1 MVCLEDSSRS
11 EIMKPFNQTK
21 IICTI
26 GPASD
31 SVEVMTE
38 LVNAGMN
45 VMRMNFSHGDH
56 EQHLKRMKR
65 LEEVNKKLGT
75 NIAALLDTK
84 GPEIRTH
91 SFKDGK
97 VLVHEGNEITI
108 HMEEI
113 EGTEHSFSVTYK
125 DLYKDVEPG
134 DTILVD
140 DGYLELKVLSVTD
153 HKVLT
158 KAMNTHTL
166 KNRRGI
172 NLPGIKTNLDFISPK
187 DYEDIVWGCKNNVDF
202 IAASFVRRA
211 SDVQEIRNIM
221 KYSGNTNIQIIA
233 KIENKEGVEN
243 IDEIIDIADG
253 IMIAR
258 GDLGVEVPAEE
269 VPVIQKSIIEKCLV
283 AGKISVTATQM
294 LESMI
299 EHPRPTRA
307 EVSDVANAIYDGT
320 DAIMLSGESAIGA
333 YPVESVCMMVKIA
346 NMIESQVDR
355 KEIVKRAN
363 KESKETR
370 AIETSIAIS
379 VAYTVIQAKVNLIV
393 VPTVSGRTAKY
404 LSKYRPNARI
414 LALTPTAKSAR
425 GLQLHSGVEPVVFK
439 LQSDTETVVAGA
451 LKLTKKS
458 YGIKSGDRLI
468 ITGGF
473 PIGSKTN
480 GMRIIDVN

>member
-1 MVCLEDSSRS
+1 M
-11 EIMKPFNQTK
+11 IPFNQTK

-31 SVEVMTE
+31 SVEVMKQ
-38 LVNAGMN
+38 LVNAGMD
-45 VMRMNFSHGDH
+45 VMRMNFSHGNH
-56 EQHLKRMKR
+56 ETHKERMTR
-65 LEEVNKKLGT
+65 LEEVNKELGT
-75 NIAALLDTK
+75 QVASLLDTK
-84 GPEIRTH
+84 GPEVRTH
-91 SFKDGK
+91 LFKDGK
-97 VLVHEGNEITI
+97 AVVEEGDTVTI

-113 EGTEHSFSVTYK
+113 EGSSSEFSVTYA
-125 DLYKDVEPG
+125 DLYKDVKKG

-140 DGYLELKVLSVTD
+140 DGYLELTVTKITED
-153 HKVLT
+153 HKVVT
-158 KAMNTHTL
+158 VAENAHVL

-172 NLPGIKTNLDFISPK
+172 NLPGIKTNLDFISSK
-187 DYEDIVWGCKNNVDF
+187 DYQDIVWGCKNDVDF

-211 SDVQEIRNIM
+211 SDVQEIKNIM

-269 VPVIQKSIIEKCLV
+269 VPVIQKEIIEKCLV

-320 DAIMLSGESAIGA
+320 DAIMLSGESAIGM
-333 YPVESVCMMVKIA
+333 YPVESVQMMNKIA
-346 NMIESQVDR
+346 NMIEAQVDR

-363 KESKETR
+363 KSAVQER

-379 VAYTVIQAKVNLIV
+379 VAYTVIQSKVNLII
-393 VPTVSGRTAKY
+393 VPTMSGRTAKY
-404 LSKYRPNARI
+404 LSKYRPNTRI
-414 LALTPTAKSAR
+414 LALTPTVKSAK
-425 GLQLHSGVEPVVFK
+425 GLQLHSGVEPVVFE
-439 LQSDTETVVAGA
+439 LLPDTEKVVSSAIKIA
-451 LKLTKKS
+451 KKE
-458 YGIKSGDRLI
+458 YGIKSGDRII

-480 GMRIIDVN
+480 GMRIVDIT